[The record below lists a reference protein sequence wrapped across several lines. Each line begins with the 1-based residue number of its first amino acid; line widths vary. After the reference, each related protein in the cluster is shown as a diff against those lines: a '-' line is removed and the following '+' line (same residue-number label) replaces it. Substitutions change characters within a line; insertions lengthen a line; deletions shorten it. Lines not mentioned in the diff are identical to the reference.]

1 MIEIERTYLVKNVPG
16 FAVSCNKSEIKQGYF
31 SGLPSPLRIRQKDNY
46 FELTK
51 KFPKNSGD
59 QSTHEEI
66 NLPIKGEEFD
76 RLWPLAV
83 RSLEKTR
90 YFVPLLSGLVGE
102 LDVFHGKLAGLV
114 FVEVE
119 FISREQMGTFQPP
132 DWFGADVTDEDFS
145 VNSFLAG
152 SSYNAVRDL
161 ISAKGILI

>member
-1 MIEIERTYLVKNVPG
+1 MIEIERTYLVKNVPSVMESG
-16 FAVSCNKSEIKQGYF
+16 KKSEIRQGYF

-51 KFPKNSGD
+51 KFPKKSGD

-66 NLPIKGEEFD
+66 NLPIKKEEFD
-76 RLWPLAV
+76 RLWPLTA

-90 YFVPLLSGLVGE
+90 YCVPLPAGLVGE
-102 LDVFHGKLAGLV
+102 LDIFHGKLEGLV

-119 FISREQMGTFQPP
+119 FTSREQMDAFQPP
-132 DWFGADVTDEDFS
+132 DWFGVDVTDEEFS

-152 SSYNAVRDL
+152 SSYNEIRDL
-161 ISAKGILI
+161 ISAKEIFI